1 MQWDRGGLGVVS
13 LARIRKD
20 LSSIHNTRKLWEA
33 LVSAHSAVAMSLSL
47 VLATVLMSENT
58 AGGPE
63 PAQCAQG
70 LCVLHRTHPA
80 WVISW
85 FTINGADVPGI

>member
-1 MQWDRGGLGVVS
+1 
-13 LARIRKD
+13 
-20 LSSIHNTRKLWEA
+20 
-33 LVSAHSAVAMSLSL
+33 MSLSL
-47 VLATVLMSENT
+47 VLTTVLMSENT

-63 PAQCAQG
+63 PAQYAQG

-85 FTINGADVPGI
+85 FTINGAEVPGI